1 MLARLVEAG
10 PLPAVH
16 GVVRWRLKDLA
27 AWIRGEFA
35 IYLDETTVG
44 RSPRAMGYRK
54 LSAGPRHHAQDPE
67 AAVAFKKT
75 FPSRSRRYSRP
86 FRAAPR

>member
-1 MLARLVEAG
+1 M
-10 PLPAVH
+10 
-16 GVVRWRLKDLA
+16 KDLA

-54 LSAGPRHHAQDPE
+54 LSAGLRHHAQDPE
-67 AAVAFKKT
+67 AAVAFKKN
-75 FPSRSRRYSRP
+75 FH
-86 FRAAPR
+86 AEVAPVQSAIPGGIAIEIW